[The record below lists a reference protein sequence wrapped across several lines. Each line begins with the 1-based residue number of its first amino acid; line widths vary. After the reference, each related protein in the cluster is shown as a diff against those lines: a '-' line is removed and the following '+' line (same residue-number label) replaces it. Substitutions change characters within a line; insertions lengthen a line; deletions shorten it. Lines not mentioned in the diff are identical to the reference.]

1 MGNIEAKTI
10 NYSKRFNTKFSG
22 VFYRESITNDK
33 LDKTYYIRYK
43 DKNNKDKEIKIGKYS
58 EGFRE
63 NYCNQLRNEII
74 TKQRI
79 GEEPPAATR
88 NKKKKILSI
97 ETISENYFSEKKEG
111 GYKGTDESNYKNYI
125 LPYFKTLDFENI
137 SKNDIQIFS
146 NQLKKTKSLIK
157 KELISDKT
165 INNILNFLKTLIKY
179 AFKNDY
185 IKNDFSKYIQLLEID
200 NARERFLTKDEIKL
214 LFDYSKDDE
223 TLYLLFKLALN
234 TGARLAT
241 LLNIHKKDIDF
252 THDLLTLK
260 DFKNNSTYKAFL
272 TDDLKALLEKRVS
285 PLKPNDKLFISNP
298 ERRLRAKL
306 DELFNKDIDDNDRK
320 NKIVFHSLRHTFA
333 SHLAINGTPI
343 FTIQKLMNHKD
354 IRMTLRYAKL
364 SPDSGRE
371 AIKDLYKFNL
381 NLKKLKID

>member
-272 TDDLKALLEKRVS
+272 TDDLKALLEKRVNS
-285 PLKPNDKLFISNP
+285 LKPNDKLFISNP

-371 AIKDLYKFNL
+371 SILSLKF
-381 NLKKLKID
+381 

>member
-200 NARERFLTKDEIKL
+200 NARERFLTKDEIRL

-272 TDDLKALLEKRVS
+272 TDDLKALLEKRVNS
-285 PLKPNDKLFISNP
+285 LKPNDKLFISNP

-371 AIKDLYKFNL
+371 AVINL
-381 NLKKLKID
+381 GL

>member
-185 IKNDFSKYIQLLEID
+185 IKTDFSKYIQLLEID

-272 TDDLKALLEKRVS
+272 TDDLKGLLEKRVNS
-285 PLKPNDKLFISNP
+285 LKPNDKLFISNP

-371 AIKDLYKFNL
+371 AVINL
-381 NLKKLKID
+381 GL

>member
-214 LFDYSKDDE
+214 LFDDSKDDE

-272 TDDLKALLEKRVS
+272 TDDLKGLLGKRVNS
-285 PLKPNDKLFISNP
+285 LKPNDKLFISNP

-371 AIKDLYKFNL
+371 AVINL
-381 NLKKLKID
+381 FISDKII

>member
-200 NARERFLTKDEIKL
+200 NARERFLTKNEIKL

-272 TDDLKALLEKRVS
+272 TDDLKALLEKRVNS
-285 PLKPNDKLFISNP
+285 LKPNDKLFISNP

-371 AIKDLYKFNL
+371 AVINL
-381 NLKKLKID
+381 GL